1 MDKIL
6 EICACFQIPSKTD
19 IQKSH
24 MLHLTYIVSAVAL
37 TVWESG
43 AFKHVHL
50 DGDVF
55 IETFLESL
63 LHNYTSHT

>member
-1 MDKIL
+1 M
-6 EICACFQIPSKTD
+6 D

-24 MLHLTYIVSAVAL
+24 MLHLTYTVSAVAL

-63 LHNYTSHT
+63 LRNYTSHT